1 MDVRFWSRF
10 PPGVE
15 YNYHCSSRRAR
26 QAAAEDYGVPSALVG
41 GILFWGGPVRGEC
54 VMWQHHGLRIYVL
67 ERDVYA
73 RQAVASYLS
82 WDRRTRVLGMAGS
95 VYEMLAVLA
104 QEQDDLR
111 IDAVTLN
118 TDQAASPLELASL
131 IRMIHNHLHGA
142 KVICLAP
149 RVELDWVLAARQAGT
164 CAFLSREAVGPG
176 VASAI
181 RFVMS
186 QTYTITQD
194 IADLVQRQAAR
205 DFSGYAVLPS
215 RREYLRLTPRIQQ
228 ALWLCVV
235 EGLPAELA
243 AEEMGVS
250 ISTVRSYI
258 KEGYRILEEEDE
270 TCYPPTVS
278 PAERAFLRFTA
289 LQAIEAAE
297 LPTPWR
303 PAA

>member
-1 MDVRFWSRF
+1 
-10 PPGVE
+10 
-15 YNYHCSSRRAR
+15 
-26 QAAAEDYGVPSALVG
+26 
-41 GILFWGGPVRGEC
+41 
-54 VMWQHHGLRIYVL
+54 MWQHHGIRIFIL

-73 RQAVASYLS
+73 RQAVASYFS

-95 VYEMLAVLA
+95 VYEILAVLA
-104 QEQDDLR
+104 QEQDELR

-131 IRMIHNHLHGA
+131 IRMVHNHLQGA
-142 KVICLAP
+142 QVVCLAT
-149 RVELDWVLAARQAGT
+149 RTEIEWVLAARQAGA
-164 CAFLSREAVGPG
+164 CAFLTREVVGPG

-181 RFVMS
+181 RFVMGRAF
-186 QTYTITQD
+186 TVTQD
-194 IADLVQRQAAR
+194 IADLIQRQPR
-205 DFSGYAVLPS
+205 GDFSGYSILPS
-215 RREYLRLTPRIQQ
+215 RREYVRLTPRIEQ

-243 AEEMGVS
+243 ADEMGVS

-258 KEGYRILEEEDE
+258 KEGYRILEEEDSA
-270 TCYPPTVS
+270 CYPLTVS

-289 LQAIEAAE
+289 LEPMETADLIM
-297 LPTPWR
+297 PWR